1 MLVYNMD
8 EGFILSNKF
17 RRVIFDELASGE
29 KDIYRIS
36 KKNRIFLKTV
46 IKTVNEFINIGIIE
60 KKNNQYFLTIKGK
73 KLADII
79 R

>member
-1 MLVYNMD
+1 MD

-17 RRVIFDELASGE
+17 RRVIFDDLASGE
-29 KDIYRIS
+29 KDVYRIS
-36 KKNRIFLKTV
+36 KKNRIFLKIV
-46 IKTVNEFINIGIIE
+46 IKIVNEFINIGIIE
-60 KKNNQYFLTIKGK
+60 KKNNKYFLTIKGK